1 MIAVSD
7 HSPSVKHLLESDSQ
21 NTQQSWAFDQ
31 FYRTY
36 PKINLRKTCLSI
48 GCRSSDLGMGNVV
61 PVTFQLQRM
70 VDTPSGVTPDHI
82 FESVSTKS
90 GVFQLLI
97 DEVYHEPDYVDVEA
111 YKLVGPQLEQWPWIF
126 ATVASMGN
134 YNREL
139 GNARIQFLASV
150 VNTLATCKK
159 TALLP
164 FKAPKN
170 LDNGKIWTLPRFD
183 EWQKLFGDVICF

>member
-1 MIAVSD
+1 
-7 HSPSVKHLLESDSQ
+7 
-21 NTQQSWAFDQ
+21 
-31 FYRTY
+31 
-36 PKINLRKTCLSI
+36 
-48 GCRSSDLGMGNVV
+48 MGNVI
-61 PVTFQLQRM
+61 PVTFQLQQM
-70 VDTPSGVTPDHI
+70 VDTPSGLTPAHI
-82 FESVSTKS
+82 FDSLSTKS

-97 DEVYHEPDYVDVEA
+97 DDVYHEPDYVDVEA
-111 YKLVGPQLEQWPWIF
+111 YKLVGPLLEQWPWIF
-126 ATVASMGN
+126 ATIASMGN

-159 TALLP
+159 TVLFP

-170 LDNGKIWTLPRFD
+170 LDNGEIWTLPHFG